1 MKPLGARDRHY
12 WLLQG
17 MLRRS
22 GADAGAAFERGDLSS
37 EDWAGLIEACRTCEK
52 PCACRALLDNPAGDV
67 GDTPP
72 PYCRNA
78 QALAKLPRRAEEEP
92 V

>member
-1 MKPLGARDRHY
+1 MKPLGARKRHF

-22 GADAGAAFERGDLSS
+22 GADAVSAFAEGDLTP
-37 EDWAGLIEACRTCEK
+37 EDWAALVESCRACSA
-52 PCACRALLDNPAGDV
+52 PCACRAFLDDPTARREN
-67 GDTPP
+67 PP

-78 QALAKLPRRAEEEP
+78 QRLAELPRRAEEEP
-92 V
+92 I